1 MLATI
6 PQQPQQALL
15 PRRPSWLSTGPT
27 QQQTSMDDATLLEQL
42 VGSDL
47 AGMLSSAPLATAAP
61 STVSKMISLL
71 MLCGQNPNATVGFI
85 LQRPSTSLAMLLP
98 VLQTGQDRFLLV
110 GAACSHSRARSQPS
124 LSHLWAMNISHA
136 SVNDPAD
143 THLLALPGSWDPAH
157 QRKVVQYEGW
167 QARPLPRWL
176 PGPALSCLHAF
187 SSAWHPEAWELART
201 AAGNA
206 AGQLSEMKG
215 PS

>member
-1 MLATI
+1 
-6 PQQPQQALL
+6 
-15 PRRPSWLSTGPT
+15 
-27 QQQTSMDDATLLEQL
+27 MDDAALLEQL
-42 VGSDL
+42 VGSAL
-47 AGMLSSAPLATAAP
+47 VGMLSSAPLATAAP
-61 STVSKMISLL
+61 STVSKMNFSAPALRPKPQ
-71 MLCGQNPNATVGFI
+71 CYNGVYPAATQHFAGDAAASTAD
-85 LQRPSTSLAMLLP
+85 RPGSFFCWLEQP
-98 VLQTGQDRFLLV
+98 
-110 GAACSHSRARSQPS
+110 AATAECAFSAVPF
-124 LSHLWAMNISHA
+124 SHLWAMDISHA

-157 QRKVVQYEGW
+157 HSKVVQYEGW